1 MRKWACLAAV
11 ALLAGCSRKGSE
23 PAAVTPAPAAQ
34 PAAVQPLDADASRAM
49 ARPSPYGSEAPAT
62 AESATPVTAD
72 IEIPGGELLRVRL
85 DEPVNTRRNRAGDS
99 FRATLQSAVVVDGR
113 TVLPAGTVFTGH
125 VTDAAESGR
134 MRGRAVLA
142 LTLDSFRFEG
152 SERRIRTDRVVRE
165 GEAHKKRN
173 IGFIAGGSGLG
184 AVIGAIA
191 GGGKGAAIG
200 ALAGGAGGAAGAAA
214 TGTQQVGLPAEALVS
229 FELKSPVTL

>member
-1 MRKWACLAAV
+1 MRKWACVAAI
-11 ALLAGCSRKGSE
+11 AFLGAACSRKGPE
-23 PAAVTPAPAAQ
+23 PVASSPVAEGQSAITQSPGSLIQRPASVPAQA
-34 PAAVQPLDADASRAM
+34 PVQQIAI
-49 ARPSPYGSEAPAT
+49 PS
-62 AESATPVTAD
+62 
-72 IEIPGGELLRVRL
+72 GEVLRVRL
-85 DEPVNTRRNRAGDS
+85 EEPVNTRRNRAGDV
-99 FRATLQSAVVVDGR
+99 FRATLDAPVIVDGK
-113 TVLPAGTVFTGH
+113 TVLPAGTSFVGH

-142 LTLDSFRFEG
+142 LTLDSFRLEG
-152 SERRIRTDRVVRE
+152 SERRIRTERVVRQ

-214 TGTQQVGLPAEALVS
+214 TGKQQIGLPAEALVS
-229 FELKSPVTL
+229 FALAEPVTL

>member
-11 ALLAGCSRKGSE
+11 ALLAGCSRKGPE
-23 PAAVTPAPAAQ
+23 PVAVAPAGQ
-34 PAAVQPLDADASRAM
+34 PAAVQPVEADTRGVA
-49 ARPSPYGSEAPAT
+49 ARPSPYGSEAPLR
-62 AESATPVTAD
+62 AESEAPAHAD
-72 IEIPGGELLRVRL
+72 IEIPRGELLRVRL

-99 FRATLQSAVVVDGR
+99 FRATLQSPVVVDGR
-113 TVLPAGTVFTGH
+113 TVLPAGIVFTGH

-142 LTLDSFRFEG
+142 LTLDSFRLDG

-200 ALAGGAGGAAGAAA
+200 ALAGGAGGVAGAAA
-214 TGTQQVGLPAEALVS
+214 TGKQQVGLPAEALVS